1 MRHHQFSVAI
11 IGAGLGGIGMAM
23 KLRASGE
30 GSLVVLEREAALGG
44 VWRANTYPGCV
55 YDAPSHLYWY
65 AFDQVPDWSRVYAR
79 QPEILRTLQETAAR
93 HDVVRFIRYNSMV
106 TGLIWDDSRGI
117 WHIHVQNAPAITARV
132 VVTAT
137 GQLSQPSFAGI
148 PGRETF
154 KGSGTRF
161 EFAPARPSSSSA
173 QAPSA

>member
-1 MRHHQFSVAI
+1 
-11 IGAGLGGIGMAM
+11 MAM

-44 VWRANTYPGCV
+44 VWRANTYPGCA

-106 TGLIWDDSRGI
+106 YRTDLGRQQRHLAHTRTECACDHSTGGRHRDRAAEPAELCRHSRPRDLQRLLNTFRIRRRRDLRRLRRRRRRHSRGHGGE
-117 WHIHVQNAPAITARV
+117 W
-132 VVTAT
+132 
-137 GQLSQPSFAGI
+137 
-148 PGRETF
+148 
-154 KGSGTRF
+154 
-161 EFAPARPSSSSA
+161 
-173 QAPSA
+173 